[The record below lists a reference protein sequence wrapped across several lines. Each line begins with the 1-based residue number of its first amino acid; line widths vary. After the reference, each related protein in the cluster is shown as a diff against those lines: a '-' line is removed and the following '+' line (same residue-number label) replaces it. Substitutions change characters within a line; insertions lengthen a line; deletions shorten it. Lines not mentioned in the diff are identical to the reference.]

1 LGEFPGPQADLHSG
15 TSMDH
20 HHSHAQDS
28 NASIRA
34 AFFLNLIFS
43 LIEVAGGF
51 LTNSLAILSDALHD
65 LGDSF
70 SIGFSWFMESR
81 ARRPGHGSYSYGFRR
96 LSLLAALV
104 NAIVLL
110 VGSVFILSRA
120 IPRLFAPESAHPE
133 GMLALAILGILVN
146 GAAVLRLR
154 DGKSMNSR
162 MIAWHLLEDILGWAA
177 VLVVSVALL
186 VTDIQ
191 ILDPL
196 LSILIT
202 CYVLYN
208 VGRNLRKTLAI
219 FLQAAPPELDLAA
232 LDRALGAIEGVLSTH
247 HTHAWSLDGEHNV
260 LTTHLVVPATASR
273 KHIIHVK
280 KAALRLLE
288 HADLEHT
295 TIEVEYE
302 DEDCRM
308 RPD

>member
-1 LGEFPGPQADLHSG
+1 MYADSQADLQTG
-15 TSMDH
+15 TGMNH
-20 HHSHAQDS
+20 HHSHAQD
-28 NASIRA
+28 ASINVRT
-34 AFFLNLIFS
+34 AFFLNLVFS

-81 ARRPGHGSYSYGFRR
+81 ARRPGRGAYSYGFRR

-104 NAIVLL
+104 NAVVLL

-120 IPRLFAPESAHPE
+120 IPRLFTPEPAHPG
-133 GMLALAILGILVN
+133 GMLALAVLGILVN

-154 DGKSMNSR
+154 NGKSLNEQ
-162 MIAWHLLEDILGWAA
+162 MIAWHLLEDVLGWAA

-186 VTDIQ
+186 ITEIH

-208 VGRNLRKTLAI
+208 VLRNLRKTLAI

-273 KHIIHVK
+273 VEVIRVK
-280 KAALRLLE
+280 KAALELLD

-295 TIEVEYE
+295 TIEIEYE